1 MTNSSLS
8 MNGATDVGQVK
19 AAVIETMGV
28 GDRADAIDAT
38 TPLASMP
45 ELDSMAVLELVVE
58 LERRFGI
65 TVEDEDV
72 TAEVFDTVA
81 SLAAFVDAKSRSAG

>member
-1 MTNSSLS
+1 MSNQSVEL
-8 MNGATDVGQVK
+8 NDNPYLADVS
-19 AAVIETMGV
+19 AAVIETLGIE
-28 GDRADAIDAT
+28 DRAGT
-38 TPLASMP
+38 LTPVTPLTSIP

-72 TAEVFDTVA
+72 SAEVFETIGT
-81 SLAAFVDAKSRSAG
+81 LAAFVLDSKSA

>member
-1 MTNSSLS
+1 MTDSTLG
-8 MNGATDVGQVK
+8 MNLTVDVAEVRAT
-19 AAVIETMGV
+19 VIETLGID
-28 GDRADAIDAT
+28 DRADAIDAS
-38 TPLASMP
+38 TPLTSMP

-72 TAEVFDTVA
+72 TAEAFETVA
-81 SLAAFVDAKSRSAG
+81 SLAAFVASRSSG

>member
-1 MTNSSLS
+1 MTDSSLGIS
-8 MNGATDVGQVK
+8 PTIDVLDVR
-19 AAVIETMGV
+19 AAVIETLGIE
-28 GDRADAIDAT
+28 DRADGFDVT
-38 TPLASMP
+38 TPLASFP

-65 TVEDEDV
+65 PVEDEDV

-81 SLAAFVDAKSRSAG
+81 SLTAFVHAKSR

>member
-8 MNGATDVGQVK
+8 MSPTIDVLDVRT
-19 AAVIETMGV
+19 AVIETLGIE
-28 GDRADAIDAT
+28 DRADGFDVT
-38 TPLASMP
+38 TPLTSLP

-65 TVEDEDV
+65 TLEDEDV

-81 SLAAFVDAKSRSAG
+81 SLTAFIHAKSR

>member
-1 MTNSSLS
+1 MIDSSLRPS
-8 MNGATDVGQVK
+8 PTIDVETVR
-19 AAVIETMGV
+19 AAVIETLGIH
-28 GDRADAIDAT
+28 DRADAFDVM
-38 TPLASMP
+38 TPLMSLP

-72 TAEVFDTVA
+72 TVEVFETVA
-81 SLAAFVDAKSRSAG
+81 SLTAFVRSHSG